1 MLIDVSLRGEGR
13 DGKCGVID
21 FSMVTPAAES
31 YCEQAA
37 RVPLHVTRLREE
49 NKVSKYLQ
57 AYKAMDDIHFEPF
70 VIESGGQFGEKAQ
83 QVFKKICNLVT
94 QSTGQCGS
102 NIAYF
107 WKSKLLVTLAA
118 ITFSNAQKWFKAHNK
133 SQDPD
138 SLTSDMTD
146 FYEDDTIEIRRM
158 LHSAGPERIH
168 AGRLTNFF

>member
-21 FSMVTPAAES
+21 FSIVTPAAES
-31 YCEQAA
+31 YCEQAT
-37 RVPLHVTRLREE
+37 RVPLHAARLREE

-57 AYKAMDDIHFEPF
+57 AYEAMDDIHFEPF

-83 QVFKKICNLVT
+83 QVFTKICNLVT

-107 WKSKLLVTLAA
+107 WKSKPFP
-118 ITFSNAQKWFKAHNK
+118 ITFSNAQN
-133 SQDPD
+133 
-138 SLTSDMTD
+138 
-146 FYEDDTIEIRRM
+146 
-158 LHSAGPERIH
+158 
-168 AGRLTNFF
+168 